1 MTGLKDNAVA
11 ENKFPAAALRA
22 KGEFVRGVS
31 GFCGTLGSGGFPQCQ
46 ADIIFMLPLIALGAI
61 ELLWLKIS
69 LVCKR
74 VFQWMWY
81 FQTEPKSMTQKG

>member
-1 MTGLKDNAVA
+1 MQWRKTN
-11 ENKFPAAALRA
+11 
-22 KGEFVRGVS
+22 
-31 GFCGTLGSGGFPQCQ
+31 FPQRRCALKVSLCAVSVAFVALWVRVIFPQYQ